1 MFSLKNFK
9 LVNKLKNAKQQLNWL
24 TFSNKNKINKNKFMS
39 SVIADN
45 KFVEEDLKLR
55 AMVED
60 MIKAEFG
67 NRLTNHTEYEF
78 LVDSVVHKL
87 KQQQLGKVEPLE
99 EM

>member
-1 MFSLKNFK
+1 MFNLKNFK
-9 LVNKLKNAKQQLNWL
+9 LVNKLKNSKPQLSWL
-24 TFSNKNKINKNKFMS
+24 NFSNKNKINKSKFMS
-39 SVIADN
+39 SIISEN

-67 NRLTNHTEYEF
+67 DRLKNHSEYEF

-87 KQQQLGKVEPLE
+87 KQQQLGKIEPLE
-99 EM
+99 EI

>member
-9 LVNKLKNAKQQLNWL
+9 LVNRLKNAKPQLGWL
-24 TFSNKNKINKNKFMS
+24 TFSNKNKINKNDFMS

-67 NRLTNHTEYEF
+67 DRLKNHSEYEF
-78 LVDSVVHKL
+78 LVDSVVNKL

-99 EM
+99 EI

>member
-1 MFSLKNFK
+1 MFNLKNFK
-9 LVNKLKNAKQQLNWL
+9 LVKNLKNTKPQLNWL
-24 TFSNKNKINKNKFMS
+24 TFSNANKKNKDKFMS
-39 SVIADN
+39 SVISEN

-67 NRLTNHTEYEF
+67 DRFKNHSEYEF

>member
-9 LVNKLKNAKQQLNWL
+9 LVNKLKNTKTQFGWL
-24 TFSNKNKINKNKFMS
+24 SFSNKNKIKKNDFMS
-39 SVIADN
+39 SIIADN

-67 NRLTNHTEYEF
+67 DRLKNHSEYEF
-78 LVDSVVHKL
+78 LVDSVVNKL

-99 EM
+99 EI